1 MTTGLFRLTTATTL
15 ITLAACAGAQDSS
28 SGASAEVRK
37 ADGQVS
43 ARASTTQTGAG
54 VTVRIE
60 AAGLPAGT
68 YGAHVHMTGR
78 CDAPAFESA
87 GAHWNPM
94 SRQHGSENPQG
105 PHLGDLPNLTVAAD
119 GSGSISFEI
128 PQAQLRGGD
137 NPLLD
142 ADGAAVVVHA
152 SPDDY
157 RTDPSGNSGARI
169 ACGVLN

>member
-1 MTTGLFRLTTATTL
+1 MTIRPFRLTAAAAL
-15 ITLAACAGAQDSS
+15 IAVSACAGAQDSP
-28 SGASAEVRK
+28 SGASAELRK
-37 ADGQVS
+37 ADGSAS
-43 ARASTTQTGAG
+43 ARASAEQTGAG

-68 YGAHVHMTGR
+68 YGAHVHMVGR
-78 CDAPAFESA
+78 CDGPAFESA

-94 SRQHGSENPQG
+94 AMQHGSENPQG

-119 GSGSISFEI
+119 GSGSVSFEI
-128 PQAQLRGGD
+128 PQAQLRGGES
-137 NPLLD
+137 PMLD
-142 ADGAAVVVHA
+142 PDGAAVIVHA